1 MAFQEPAL
9 TADYGLAKR
18 ISPKKVGLGH
28 LVQEKQNLL
37 WAKSSASAADVM
49 QLLQSNGLVALPIY
63 DEKRKKFIGVAHIF
77 DVTMALLD
85 GSQGAVDE
93 PKNIVSSEAVIK
105 RATERASQSIGDL
118 LFNDVTECM
127 VCFHCAD
134 PIEKAIKPLNAVP
147 HHVLV
152 TMTNEQE
159 ENEEQLEAG
168 GVVEGRYRLLSQTD
182 VVRFLSRHQHELER
196 ELLDRVLLA
205 TIDELG
211 LVADR
216 PVVSCFPAEGKLAL
230 DAFNEMKENKVSAV
244 GVCEKGTGRLLYNLA
259 ASDLRGMTVQK
270 MHLLLRPVPEFLS
283 QLGSRKL
290 IFPITAQPE
299 TRVRDLLENL
309 LAGRSHRAYVIDD
322 QQRPIAVISY
332 TDILSKIIP

>member
-230 DAFNEMKENKVSAV
+230 DAFNEMKEVS
-244 GVCEKGTGRLLYNLA
+244 TTP
-259 ASDLRGMTVQK
+259 S
-270 MHLLLRPVPEFLS
+270 S
-283 QLGSRKL
+283 
-290 IFPITAQPE
+290 
-299 TRVRDLLENL
+299 L
-309 LAGRSHRAYVIDD
+309 LAGRYVEILTNYRPLQFTYNTQLYRTRCRRWACARRGRAGCSTTW
-322 QQRPIAVISY
+322 RRRTCGA
-332 TDILSKIIP
+332 